1 MRCGY
6 ISDVWYNMR
15 CEDQQTTW
23 QFIKAVVGFSAL
35 LFSTSQVKTF
45 AFCISECRVD
55 FGSNS
60 GLTLHLQKEA
70 KEKAALLISSQIKM
84 ANKRML
90 YVGKKTQRSF
100 LECVLVAFMKLSE

>member
-23 QFIKAVVGFSAL
+23 QFIKAMVGFSAL

-55 FGSNS
+55 FGSKS
-60 GLTLHLQKEA
+60 HFASPKRGQR
-70 KEKAALLISSQIKM
+70 KAALLISSQIKM